1 MNIPLNIQTINYTNS
16 TKLEEY
22 WTQSNF
28 YAFSQAITKIML
40 ISISE
45 STNIC

>member
-1 MNIPLNIQTINYTNS
+1 MNIPIKIHTINYTKY

-40 ISISE
+40 ISE
-45 STNIC
+45 SKNIC